1 MKVYLK
7 FFTSIFLKSLL
18 YVFFVLLSLV
28 FILNTLTE
36 LDFFKEIEVETYF
49 SLFLSFLNSPA
60 LIFEMFPFIF
70 LITVQ
75 LFFIKLYENKEIEIL
90 KYTGV
95 KNTKILLILSILSLL
110 AGLLITIFFYHF
122 SSNLKN
128 FYLKLK
134 SPYTNDD
141 KYLAVVTKNGL
152 WIKDIVRE
160 NILIINS
167 SKIEQN
173 YLIDNFITE
182 FNKNYEVIRNI
193 KSEKIDIKNNDWL
206 ILDAKIFINNNY
218 IVKDSILLKTN
229 FNYKKIQSLYSNLS
243 SLNFYELFELKKN
256 YKKLNYSTTEIN
268 LQLLKLI
275 SYPIYL
281 FLMALFSGLIMLR
294 IKYIDNSTFK
304 ISIGIFF
311 SVIIYY
317 LNNFFYILGSTEK
330 LSVAISIIFPL
341 LILSMINTFMLINI
355 NEK

>member
-95 KNTKILLILSILSLL
+95 KNTKILLVLSILSLL
-110 AGLLITIFFYHF
+110 AGLLITTFFYHF

-152 WIKDIVRE
+152 WIKDIVKE

-173 YLIDNFITE
+173 YLINNFITE

-218 IVKDSILLKTN
+218 IIKDSILLKTN

-294 IKYIDNSTFK
+294 IKHIDSSTFK
-304 ISIGIFF
+304 ISVGIFF

-330 LSVAISIIFPL
+330 LSVAISIILPL
-341 LILSMINTFMLINI
+341 LMLSIINTFMLINI

>member
-7 FFTSIFLKSLL
+7 FFTSIFFKSLF

-36 LDFFKEIEVETYF
+36 LDFFKEIEVDTYF
-49 SLFLSFLNSPA
+49 SIFLSFLNSPA

-281 FLMALFSGLIMLR
+281 FLMALFSALIMLR
-294 IKYIDNSTFK
+294 IKHIDGSTFK
-304 ISIGIFF
+304 IAIGIFF